1 MKKAIE
7 TRSLRTQVYEYLKVM
22 MRDGRLSPGGFL
34 DLNALAAEL
43 GISRTPLRDALLV
56 LESDGFVQILSRRGV
71 LIPPL
76 TLERVGDIYEI
87 VGALEGAALI
97 TAGDR
102 LDGEAIQRMA
112 VLNSEINETLDPFDV
127 DAFLKKNVE
136 FHRVYLDLSAN
147 QELVHL
153 VNTHRARLNDF
164 PPRFSSH
171 TELVGDWAR
180 KSALEHARL
189 IELLAA
195 GKRTEAARFLQNV
208 HWSFSKQESF
218 IRRCYTDQQD

>member
-1 MKKAIE
+1 MKNAIE
-7 TRSLRTQVYEYLKVM
+7 TRSLRTQVYEYLKEM

-56 LESDGFVQILSRRGV
+56 LESDGFVQILPRRGV

-76 TLERVGDIYEI
+76 TLERVRDIYEI

-112 VLNSEINETLDPFDV
+112 AINAEITEAFDPFDV
-127 DAFLKKNVE
+127 EAFLRKNRA
-136 FHRVYLDLSAN
+136 FHGVYLSLSGN
-147 QELVHL
+147 RELVDL
-153 VNTHRARLNDF
+153 VDNHRARLNDF
-164 PPRFSSH
+164 PPRFSFH
-171 TELVGDWAR
+171 ADFVAEWAR
-180 KSALEHARL
+180 KSTLEHTRL
-189 IELLAA
+189 VELLAK
-195 GKRTEAARFLQNV
+195 GRRIEAARFLQDV
-208 HWSFSKQESF
+208 HWSFATQESF
-218 IRRCYTDQQD
+218 IRRCYTDQQG

>member
-1 MKKAIE
+1 MDSRPRRDISVKKAIE

-76 TLERVGDIYEI
+76 TLERVRDIYEI

-136 FHRVYLDLSAN
+136 FHRVYLDLS
-147 QELVHL
+147 
-153 VNTHRARLNDF
+153 
-164 PPRFSSH
+164 
-171 TELVGDWAR
+171 
-180 KSALEHARL
+180 
-189 IELLAA
+189 
-195 GKRTEAARFLQNV
+195 
-208 HWSFSKQESF
+208 
-218 IRRCYTDQQD
+218 